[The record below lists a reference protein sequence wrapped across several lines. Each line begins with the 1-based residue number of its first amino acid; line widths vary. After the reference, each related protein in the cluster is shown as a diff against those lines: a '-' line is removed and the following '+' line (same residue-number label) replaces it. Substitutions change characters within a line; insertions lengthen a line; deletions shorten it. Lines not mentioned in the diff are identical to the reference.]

1 MNFHLTLEQAR
12 EALARESNPFVMLM
26 KDKAMRIEYFSPK
39 GIDTQ
44 APHSQDELYVITSGT
59 SDFIRASEM
68 VRCKM
73 GDVLFV
79 PSGMVHRFQNFSND
93 FATWVIFY

>member
-44 APHSQDELYVITSGT
+44 LLIPRTS
-59 SDFIRASEM
+59 SM
-68 VRCKM
+68 
-73 GDVLFV
+73 
-79 PSGMVHRFQNFSND
+79 
-93 FATWVIFY
+93 